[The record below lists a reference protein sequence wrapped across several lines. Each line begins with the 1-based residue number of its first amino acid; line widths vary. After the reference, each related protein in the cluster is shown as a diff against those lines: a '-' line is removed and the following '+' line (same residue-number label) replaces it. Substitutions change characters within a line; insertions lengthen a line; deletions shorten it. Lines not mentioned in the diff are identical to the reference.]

1 MGNSHSKKIDDKET
15 RKRFK
20 KEFSKVEKLI
30 EEAKQREEEMDFQ
43 ESSGMYMQALK
54 ILHTFLDEYNLP
66 EDITLDLS
74 MLAADMIKKREHLI
88 EYQKMHDI
96 ATNSYKEDNK
106 RFNEEDGK
114 ETNTV
119 SEDEEDAQDLK
130 MTIKEMIK
138 VYHRA
143 DETNKRD
150 FLTKLNR
157 KQRFQLE
164 CEILN
169 RKLDFEGEESDE
181 ENESV
186 ENSVEDNIENDEIV
200 VQHQQ
205 EDSDNESISYEEPEM
220 HFTDIKEVEK
230 ACSFIEKKE
239 DFCRENFDSESDYVF
254 AITEEILKS
263 SNIWG
268 ITPDQLAPLVNKVV
282 WMRHMKERKEEKNS
296 EWSNKQL
303 QEQIKNIAQ
312 KYENEINELREEI
325 QCKNQKKGDKKNDN
339 EKELKE
345 IEEGLMK
352 KLQKPGRDMDGNETF
367 DNIIGLKSVKRA
379 LETGIQ
385 APLQH
390 PELVASGDLNHY
402 DGLLL
407 FGPPGTGKSMIAKAL
422 ANEAKNCSFI
432 QVDRSDLVSKWQGQS
447 EKCVNVLF
455 KIARKHKPCIVFID
469 EIEGLLEDRDA
480 GESSNGAKV
489 VTVLLT
495 AMQNL
500 GRDKVFVLGAS
511 NYPWKL
517 DKAFLRRFSQIIYVP
532 LPNLGER
539 VKILT
544 SNIAST
550 DNHNISIQDIENIAL
565 LTDKYSGSHLHKVV
579 KAARA
584 IRYERVCRHQY
595 FKRSIKGKDYWQPC
609 SKEEQG
615 AKRMSAKSIPKLV
628 MPPLLMEDLEMA
640 LYEIKNNTDQAYIKK
655 LITWGNKNSNM
666 PEEEAEDEKV
676 AA

>member
-1 MGNSHSKKIDDKET
+1 MGNSHSKKNDAKAT

-20 KEFSKVEKLI
+20 KDFSKVEKLI

-43 ESSGMYMQALK
+43 ESSGMYMQALM
-54 ILHTFLDEYNLP
+54 ILHTFLDENNLP
-66 EDITLDLS
+66 EDITQQLTL
-74 MLAADMIKKREHLI
+74 LAADMIKKREHLI
-88 EYQKMHDI
+88 EYKKMQDI
-96 ATNSYKEDNK
+96 ATNSYQEDNK

-114 ETNTV
+114 LTNTV
-119 SEDEEDAQDLK
+119 SEDEEDKEEIK
-130 MTIKEMIK
+130 MTIKEMIQ

-143 DETNKRD
+143 DDTNQRN
-150 FLTKLNR
+150 FLKNLNQ

-169 RKLDFEGEESDE
+169 KKFDFEEEESNED
-181 ENESV
+181 NESV
-186 ENSVEDNIENDEIV
+186 DNIVEINQQEASEND
-200 VQHQQ
+200 
-205 EDSDNESISYEEPEM
+205 SISYQEPEM
-220 HFTDIKEVEK
+220 HFTEINEVEQ
-230 ACSFIEKKE
+230 ACSSLENKE
-239 DFCRENFDSESDYVF
+239 DFRRENYDSESDYVF

-282 WMRHMKERKEEKNS
+282 WMRHMRERKEEKTS
-296 EWSNKQL
+296 EWSNVQL
-303 QEQIKNIAQ
+303 QQQIKNIVE
-312 KYENEINELREEI
+312 KCENEMNDLREEI
-325 QCKNQKKGDKKNDN
+325 HSQKKGNTKKNDN

-345 IEEGLMK
+345 IYDALMK
-352 KLQKPGRDMDGNETF
+352 KLQKPGRNMDGHETF
-367 DNIIGLKSVKRA
+367 NNIIGLKSVKRA

-422 ANEAKNCSFI
+422 ANEAKSCSYI

-447 EKCVNVLF
+447 EKCVNILF
-455 KIARKHKPCIVFID
+455 KIARQHKPCIVFID

-489 VTVLLT
+489 VGVLLT

-500 GRDKVFVLGAS
+500 GKDQVFVLGAS

-539 VKILT
+539 VKILK
-544 SNIAST
+544 SNIFSA
-550 DNHNISIQDIENIAL
+550 DNGSNSNITIEDIEKIAI
-565 LTDKYSGSHLHKVV
+565 LTDKYSGSHLNKVV

-584 IRYERVCRHQY
+584 IRYERVCRHKY
-595 FKRSIKGKDYWQPC
+595 FKKSVKGKDYWQPC

-615 AKRMSAKSIPKLV
+615 AKRMSAKSVPKLV

-640 LYEIKNNTDQAYIKK
+640 LYEIKNNTDSAYIKK

-666 PEEEAEDEKV
+666 PEELEEKNDKV
-676 AA
+676 SA